1 MKVGFYIL
9 AITVPFT
16 TAFSTVSK
24 EELKV
29 ASDNSRKLANE
40 LTQILNKFKADLGHG
55 EGENSEI
62 TNDADEADDDDKVE
76 NILLQFQI
84 NKLEQE
90 LNKLGQKTF
99 LTTTEK
105 IEIIQKNEENDQIK
119 RKGKAS
125 EDSDNRLKYRE
136 MLENFYHGDHFHESL
151 EKRFL

>member
-40 LTQILNKFKADLGHG
+40 LTQILNRFKVDLGHE

-105 IEIIQKNEENDQIK
+105 TEIIQKNEENDQIK

-125 EDSDNRLKYRE
+125 NDSDNRLKYRE
-136 MLENFYHGDHFHESL
+136 MLENFYHGDHFHDSL
-151 EKRFL
+151 PKRFL

>member
-40 LTQILNKFKADLGHG
+40 LTQILNKFKADLGHE

-84 NKLEQE
+84 NKLH
-90 LNKLGQKTF
+90 NK
-99 LTTTEK
+99 
-105 IEIIQKNEENDQIK
+105 
-119 RKGKAS
+119 
-125 EDSDNRLKYRE
+125 
-136 MLENFYHGDHFHESL
+136 
-151 EKRFL
+151 

>member
-40 LTQILNKFKADLGHG
+40 LTQILNRFKVDLGHE

-99 LTTTEK
+99 LTT
-105 IEIIQKNEENDQIK
+105 EIIQKNEENDQIK

-125 EDSDNRLKYRE
+125 NDSDNRLKYRE
-136 MLENFYHGDHFHESL
+136 MLENFYHGDHFHDSL
-151 EKRFL
+151 PKRFL

>member
-9 AITVPFT
+9 VIIVPFT

-40 LTQILNKFKADLGHG
+40 LTQILNKFKADLGHE

-62 TNDADEADDDDKVE
+62 TNDADEADDNDKVE

-99 LTTTEK
+99 LTTTQK
-105 IEIIQKNEENDQIK
+105 TDQKNEENGQLK
-119 RKGKAS
+119 RKGK
-125 EDSDNRLKYRE
+125 DSKANDNRLKYRA
-136 MLENFYHGDHFHESL
+136 MLENFYYGDHFHESS
-151 EKRFL
+151 